1 MSSTLRVLRRDGTF
15 QDVSYDKISARLNSL
30 ASETPCG
37 LGPLKNVNSQL
48 IAQKVITQIYD
59 GIPTK
64 DLDHHASRVAVEM
77 TTTHPEYGDLAG
89 RIVVSNHQKCTYGRF
104 MSVLRELREMY
115 DDNGEPAPL
124 ISEEVMA
131 LAEEYE
137 DEIVKAIDYERDF
150 LIDYFGFKTLER
162 AYLLKNKGRILER
175 PQDMWMRV
183 ALGIHG
189 KREGSID
196 DIIQTYHDLSLKYY
210 THATPTLFNAG
221 TIHPQMSSCFLVA
234 MKNDSIDGIFQTARE
249 CALIS
254 KWGGGIGLHLHN
266 VRAKGS
272 YIRGTSGTSNGIV
285 PMLRVF
291 NATARYCDQGGGRRK
306 GSFAIYIEPWHQDI
320 EDFLKLKINF
330 GNEEERARDLFYGLW
345 IPDLFMKRVR
355 DNGNWTLFCPDRAK
369 GLSDCYGKEFED
381 LYEMYEKDSEKY
393 GGRSMSAQKL
403 WFQILQSQIET
414 GTPYLLYK
422 DPANEKSNQKNL
434 GTIKS
439 SNLCTEIIEYS
450 SADETA
456 VCNLASMNL
465 QAYLREDHTGE
476 GDHIPR
482 LVFDFYLFR
491 EKVTQ
496 VVKNLDRVI
505 DRNFYPTDA
514 TRNSNFRHR
523 PIGIGVQGLADVFAR
538 LKIAYDSP
546 EAKDLNERIFA
557 HMYYAAA
564 LASANLVQVS
574 GLDQYSTFNGSPM
587 SEGIIQPDLWDTPAP
602 EESCP
607 ELDWGFL
614 RGRVKSGVRNSL
626 LVAPMPTASTSQIL
640 GNTESFEPSTTNIYT
655 RRTLAG
661 EFIMVNRYLVDE
673 LNALGMWNKETKD
686 KIVEKRGSV
695 QTIEEIPKDIRD
707 RYKTVWE
714 LSQKTL
720 IDMAADRGKY
730 VCQSQSLNLYS
741 ADPTFKK
748 LSSMH
753 FYAWSKGLKTGI
765 YYLRTRA
772 AADAQQFTIEVSNAG
787 KAIMTN
793 SEPEGE
799 CEVCSA

>member
-1 MSSTLRVLRRDGTF
+1 MASTLRVLKRDGTF

-30 ASETPCG
+30 ASETPSG
-37 LGPLKNVNSQL
+37 LGQLKNVNSQL

-115 DDNGEPAPL
+115 DDNGKPAPL
-124 ISEEVMA
+124 ISEEVMS

-137 DEIVKAIDYERDF
+137 DEIVKAIDYERDY

-162 AYLLKNKGRILER
+162 AYLMKNKGRILER

-234 MKNDSIDGIFQTARE
+234 MKDDSIDGIFQTARE

-355 DNGNWTLFCPDRAK
+355 DNGIWTLFCPDRAK
-369 GLSDCYGKEFED
+369 GLSDCYGQEFED

-393 GGRSMSAQKL
+393 GGRSIPAQKL

-465 QAYLREDHTGE
+465 QAYLQEEHTGE

-482 LVFDFYLFR
+482 LVFDFDLFR

-505 DRNFYPTDA
+505 DRNFYPTEA

-523 PIGIGVQGLADVFAR
+523 PIGIGVQGLADIFAR

-574 GLDQYSTFNGSPM
+574 GLDQYSTFKGSPM
-587 SEGIIQPDLWDTPAP
+587 SEGIIQPDLWNTPAP
-602 EESCP
+602 EISCP

-614 RGRVKSGVRNSL
+614 RDRVKNGVRNSL

-640 GNTESFEPSTTNIYT
+640 GNTESFEPATTNIYT

-673 LNALGMWNKETKD
+673 LNDLGMWNKETKD

-714 LSQKTL
+714 LSQKVL

-772 AADAQQFTIEVSNAG
+772 AADAQQFTIEVSNTG
-787 KAIMTN
+787 KVVMLN